1 MRSERQI
8 MILILALMAL
18 GSSETFAS
26 GGAPMRHDAGQQAVA
41 AYNSGVRELSDA
53 KKYDGDAA
61 AAARDDKRVK
71 ALGRAQ
77 KAYREALDQ
86 FQKAVKAK
94 ADMFQAWNYIGF
106 TQRHLGDYE
115 SALTAYARALELN
128 PTYEEA
134 VEYRAEAYLGLNRI
148 EDAKSAYMDLFGA
161 ARPLAEELLQSMHR
175 WIAERQNDP
184 RGVRREEL
192 GAFTQWVESRATI
205 AQQTVSFA
213 VGAPPRPMSDWN

>member
-1 MRSERQI
+1 MRSVRQI
-8 MILILALMAL
+8 MVLISALMAL
-18 GSSETFAS
+18 GSSEAFAS
-26 GGAPMRHDAGQQAVA
+26 GGASIGRDAGQQAA
-41 AYNSGVRELSDA
+41 DAYNSGVRKLSDA

-61 AAARDDKRVK
+61 AAHGETQAR

-77 KAYREALDQ
+77 KAYRQALDQ
-86 FQKAVKAK
+86 FRKAVSAK
-94 ADMFQAWNYIGF
+94 PELFQAWNYIGF

-161 ARPLAEELLQSMHR
+161 DRPLADELLQSMRR
-175 WIAERQNDP
+175 WIAERQSDP
-184 RGVRREEL
+184 RGTSSDEVA
-192 GAFTQWVESRATI
+192 AFTQWLESRATI

-213 VGAPPRPMSDWN
+213 SAPPRPMRDWN

>member
-18 GSSETFAS
+18 GSSEAFAS
-26 GGAPMRHDAGQQAVA
+26 GGAPIRRDAGQQAA
-41 AYNSGVRELSDA
+41 DAYNSGVRELSDA
-53 KKYDGDAA
+53 KKYDGAA
-61 AAARDDKRVK
+61 AAATRDDKRVK

-77 KAYREALDQ
+77 KAYRQALDQ
-86 FQKAVKAK
+86 FQKAVNAK

-148 EDAKSAYMDLFGA
+148 EDAKSAYMDLFGV
-161 ARPLAEELLQSMHR
+161 ARPLADELLQSMRR
-175 WIAERQNDP
+175 WMAERQNDP
-184 RGVRREEL
+184 RGVSGDEL
-192 GAFTQWVESRATI
+192 AAFAQWVESRATI

-213 VGAPPRPMSDWN
+213 VGAAPRPMSDWN